1 MTTHDKIKAGNL
13 YLYTMD
19 PNVDTDGRYKDLP
32 VIAISENSELR
43 PLSAI
48 NSKYPT
54 WLCLLPNKTLG
65 GFYPSEMIDIT
76 IKKK

>member
-1 MTTHDKIKAGNL
+1 MIKKKIKSGNL

-19 PNVDTDGRYKDLP
+19 PNVDTNGRYRNLP
-32 VIAISENSELR
+32 VIAISENSMSRSLSELN
-43 PLSAI
+43 P
-48 NSKYPT
+48 NYPT

-76 IKKK
+76 IEDK